1 MFGIIHCWKILLI
14 LVLGKVASKTQ
25 YSHFVICKVWVLGFT
40 HHFTLHPLIWQI
52 FSLISWLYFSTM
64 WILWGRKCDYWV
76 FHITH
81 AKKGLPNHSSS
92 TRDLKDFFSICDVEN
107 TILTYPPH
115 SILSLLKTT
124 KVATLWN
131 NLSCKLKV
139 MAQFLYILY
148 ITVNVVTCAK
158 QKSMYSHVSTLTFD
172 QHQFHKFFCLV
183 KLLICKS
190 QCSHM
195 WVHWPKCLKI

>member
-1 MFGIIHCWKILLI
+1 MENVRYLSIGHCWNILLI
-14 LVLGKVASKTQ
+14 LVLEKVASKTQ

-115 SILSLLKTT
+115 SILSI
-124 KVATLWN
+124 
-131 NLSCKLKV
+131 LSLSKKI
-139 MAQFLYILY
+139 YIFFSIHIMLS
-148 ITVNVVTCAK
+148 
-158 QKSMYSHVSTLTFD
+158 KSSLMKSR
-172 QHQFHKFFCLV
+172 HK
-183 KLLICKS
+183 K
-190 QCSHM
+190 
-195 WVHWPKCLKI
+195 

>member
-1 MFGIIHCWKILLI
+1 MNARKVFPSRVEDEWIGKTFLAWMTMTRQGKHHTVRSDLTGLTLLIITTKQSVTFYGKMYGKVHCWKILLI

-115 SILSLLKTT
+115 SILSLPSKNFHYHP
-124 KVATLWN
+124 KPYFDD
-131 NLSCKLKV
+131 LKV
-139 MAQFLYILY
+139 LKMNRIL
-148 ITVNVVTCAK
+148 N
-158 QKSMYSHVSTLTFD
+158 F
-172 QHQFHKFFCLV
+172 
-183 KLLICKS
+183 
-190 QCSHM
+190 
-195 WVHWPKCLKI
+195 

>member
-1 MFGIIHCWKILLI
+1 MLIQNSLLLGTLVYFSCSTHCWKILLI

-115 SILSLLKTT
+115 SILSLSLAWKSKSQGSVIRHENQNFTESISA
-124 KVATLWN
+124 KGQY
-131 NLSCKLKV
+131 C
-139 MAQFLYILY
+139 
-148 ITVNVVTCAK
+148 ITV
-158 QKSMYSHVSTLTFD
+158 TLLND
-172 QHQFHKFFCLV
+172 SL
-183 KLLICKS
+183 
-190 QCSHM
+190 
-195 WVHWPKCLKI
+195 WVFKKILNWT

>member
-1 MFGIIHCWKILLI
+1 MQFPDHIWSLVNEVSGESPRMQAFLNHCWKILLI

-115 SILSLLKTT
+115 SILSLL
-124 KVATLWN
+124 
-131 NLSCKLKV
+131 
-139 MAQFLYILY
+139 FL
-148 ITVNVVTCAK
+148 
-158 QKSMYSHVSTLTFD
+158 
-172 QHQFHKFFCLV
+172 
-183 KLLICKS
+183 LLI
-190 QCSHM
+190 
-195 WVHWPKCLKI
+195 HWWNCYFT

>member
-1 MFGIIHCWKILLI
+1 MKQVIVNPCALPLVLINHSNMLADAIQTWMSAEIHTHTQAGAGKFHCWKILLI

-115 SILSLLKTT
+115 SILSLP
-124 KVATLWN
+124 
-131 NLSCKLKV
+131 
-139 MAQFLYILY
+139 
-148 ITVNVVTCAK
+148 
-158 QKSMYSHVSTLTFD
+158 QK
-172 QHQFHKFFCLV
+172 
-183 KLLICKS
+183 
-190 QCSHM
+190 
-195 WVHWPKCLKI
+195 

>member
-1 MFGIIHCWKILLI
+1 MNGNDHCWKILLI

-115 SILSLLKTT
+115 SILSF
-124 KVATLWN
+124 
-131 NLSCKLKV
+131 LSKIW
-139 MAQFLYILY
+139 QFFQWY
-148 ITVNVVTCAK
+148 TRSRN
-158 QKSMYSHVSTLTFD
+158 F
-172 QHQFHKFFCLV
+172 
-183 KLLICKS
+183 
-190 QCSHM
+190 
-195 WVHWPKCLKI
+195 WPKPKVFSFRLSVSAAESKGWIWPKF

>member
-1 MFGIIHCWKILLI
+1 M
-14 LVLGKVASKTQ
+14 ASKTQ

-115 SILSLLKTT
+115 SILSLPSKIS
-124 KVATLWN
+124 
-131 NLSCKLKV
+131 LSL
-139 MAQFLYILY
+139 FLLI
-148 ITVNVVTCAK
+148 
-158 QKSMYSHVSTLTFD
+158 
-172 QHQFHKFFCLV
+172 HQFVFINTPYLTDSYIGFTLNMESVSQNTIFGLKMMVISGVEKFIWNLQIS
-183 KLLICKS
+183 LL
-190 QCSHM
+190 
-195 WVHWPKCLKI
+195 

>member
-1 MFGIIHCWKILLI
+1 MQINTATKDSKKGPPPALWRQCGAPAAGIVLHCSQSHCWKVLLI

-107 TILTYPPH
+107 SILTYPPH
-115 SILSLLKTT
+115 SILSI
-124 KVATLWN
+124 
-131 NLSCKLKV
+131 
-139 MAQFLYILY
+139 QFRH
-148 ITVNVVTCAK
+148 NK
-158 QKSMYSHVSTLTFD
+158 
-172 QHQFHKFFCLV
+172 
-183 KLLICKS
+183 KLLRAKYFWCY
-190 QCSHM
+190 
-195 WVHWPKCLKI
+195 

>member
-1 MFGIIHCWKILLI
+1 M
-14 LVLGKVASKTQ
+14 ASKTQ

-115 SILSLLKTT
+115 SILSLLSSKW
-124 KVATLWN
+124 L
-131 NLSCKLKV
+131 
-139 MAQFLYILY
+139 QYIDFSNKRRY
-148 ITVNVVTCAK
+148 VF
-158 QKSMYSHVSTLTFD
+158 SETLTPF
-172 QHQFHKFFCLV
+172 L
-183 KLLICKS
+183 CKNTFY
-190 QCSHM
+190 
-195 WVHWPKCLKI
+195 I

>member
-1 MFGIIHCWKILLI
+1 MLKKSFHVTRLRLVTWKDFSSIHDYDFARKTSYREVLLTGLLHCWNILLI

-115 SILSLLKTT
+115 SILS
-124 KVATLWN
+124 
-131 NLSCKLKV
+131 
-139 MAQFLYILY
+139 FL
-148 ITVNVVTCAK
+148 
-158 QKSMYSHVSTLTFD
+158 
-172 QHQFHKFFCLV
+172 
-183 KLLICKS
+183 
-190 QCSHM
+190 
-195 WVHWPKCLKI
+195 